1 MTAWPD
7 ENIELSPVIT
17 ITIAALA
24 LLRPDGQGWQDRCM
38 LRRSMQ
44 KGQERKWMAPN
55 FSRREKMEDCT
66 SFDEWSLNLALSRTD
81 ATDVS
86 GDAISENFVTDE
98 DT

>member
-1 MTAWPD
+1 
-7 ENIELSPVIT
+7 
-17 ITIAALA
+17 
-24 LLRPDGQGWQDRCM
+24 
-38 LRRSMQ
+38 
-44 KGQERKWMAPN
+44 MAPN

-86 GDAISENFVTDE
+86 GDAISENFVSDE